1 MQEEF
6 VPVVEMLE
14 SECKAYFGERIC
26 TAYLHGSIDKQD
38 AVYGISDLDYYLIL
52 HDAIA
57 PADIAWSQN
66 TAKKL
71 ENQFC
76 AVDEVHL
83 SIQWIEGLRDD
94 PFTRFILSHNATLR
108 IGMPIE
114 AVQESRG
121 YVSFSPDKQL
131 AKMRLGFARRC
142 FSDAIQNRQSAC
154 TGDLPSNPYYAS
166 RKLVRYFIVV
176 EGAYFLMSRNKFSG
190 FDKACVIA
198 DLKAEAPAFC
208 CVLDMAESVL
218 VDPVNANIEPAKFL
232 EEVRPLVEWM
242 FEEID
247 RS

>member
-14 SECKAYFGERIC
+14 SECKEYFGERIC

-66 TAKKL
+66 TTKKL
-71 ENQFC
+71 EKQFC
-76 AVDEVHL
+76 SVDEVHL

-131 AKMRLGFARRC
+131 AKMRLGFARQC
-142 FSDAIQNRQSAC
+142 FCDALHDKQPAC
-154 TGDLPSNPYYAS
+154 TGDLPENLYYAS
-166 RKLVRYFIVV
+166 RKLARYFIVV
-176 EGAYFLMSRNKFSG
+176 EGAYFLMSRNIFSG
-190 FDKACVIA
+190 FDKACVLA
-198 DLKAEAPAFC
+198 GLKAEAPSFS
-208 CVLDMAESVL
+208 CVLGMAESVL
-218 VDPVNANIEPAKFL
+218 DDPVHAHIEPAKFL